1 MIYNERD
8 ELGQKLLSFN
18 GTTLGQTIDYQYN
31 IRKWLT
37 QINDPDACNP
47 NLFGMRLGY
56 TTANASLNATAKYN
70 GNIAWIEWRAG
81 AYCVPGGV
89 ARYKSGYGFTYD
101 GLDRM
106 TASKY
111 GEYLSPS
118 WTNFDRYNE
127 NLTYDASGNILTL
140 NRRGYISAGTYNVID
155 NLTYTLDATN
165 TNRVSSIADASGSTL
180 GFPAASGAY
189 TYDSN
194 GNQIS
199 DGAKGFTAITYNHLN
214 LPTKFT
220 QGANT
225 IEIQYDASG
234 RKLKKILS
242 GGTTKS
248 YIGSFEYVGT
258 TVEAVYHSEGRARNN
273 SGTYVYE
280 YVIKDH
286 LGNSRV
292 MFTNTSGAIAQIQEN
307 HYYPFGLEQAG
318 WITNPTPPYAYKYN
332 GKELNVDFGLNMID
346 YGARW
351 YDAGVGRF
359 TTIDPLASKM
369 QSWSTYTYGFNNPI
383 RFIEPTGMAPD
394 DFVRDNATGQ
404 IRWDN
409 NANSQAST
417 KQGETYLG
425 NTLNVTFNSYID
437 AKSWDGPNKNA
448 PGDKLTSNI
457 QITGNENASGE
468 LTSISASKSI
478 TVGTTPIGSARD
490 YYPGEG
496 GKNNTLTA
504 TTKIS
509 GASVNFEQHASVSK
523 VEQFGLNALGFKIV
537 DVAQKLNVD
546 INKNSGAVTLN
557 SATGI
562 FPSASLSVNGKQIMQ
577 YNQPSFINTH
587 SAPTVGTSSP
597 SSGSLPIRDFSYYP
611 TKFYNRN

>member
-1 MIYNERD
+1 
-8 ELGQKLLSFN
+8 
-18 GTTLGQTIDYQYN
+18 
-31 IRKWLT
+31 
-37 QINDPDACNP
+37 
-47 NLFGMRLGY
+47 MRLGY

-140 NRRGYISAGTYNVID
+140 NRRGYISAGNYNVID
-155 NLTYTLDATN
+155 NLTYTMDATN
-165 TNRVSSIADASGSTL
+165 SNRVSSVADASGSTL

-273 SGTYVYE
+273 SGTFVYE

-318 WITNPTPPYAYKYN
+318 WIANPTPPHAYKYN
-332 GKELNVDFGLNMID
+332 GKELNVDFGLNLSD

-351 YDAGVGRF
+351 YDPGLGRWMSV
-359 TTIDPLASKM
+359 DPLSEKM
-369 QSWSTYTYGFNNPI
+369 RRYSPYNYGFNNPMK
-383 RFIEPTGMAPD
+383 FIDPDGREPEPVNPIKKFFTDVKEQGVIKAISNYFNFSSFVTGDKEQQAQTLNR
-394 DFVRDNATGQ
+394 VNS
-404 IRWDN
+404 
-409 NANSQAST
+409 ANSTIIASLDRVDKKLEKIENGSDYTT
-417 KQGETYLG
+417 KAALTTTALSGGLAAPITEPIAVVSEFTDLGAKLGRTAIEYIKDGNTTNSGRSLFAKGVSFGFGIASDRFVKGLKITGTRFPAHATQTSSAVGAMGGLVGET
-425 NTLNVTFNSYID
+425 IED
-437 AKSWDGPNKNA
+437 AIEKK
-448 PGDKLTSNI
+448 K
-457 QITGNENASGE
+457 
-468 LTSISASKSI
+468 
-478 TVGTTPIGSARD
+478 
-490 YYPGEG
+490 
-496 GKNNTLTA
+496 
-504 TTKIS
+504 
-509 GASVNFEQHASVSK
+509 
-523 VEQFGLNALGFKIV
+523 
-537 DVAQKLNVD
+537 
-546 INKNSGAVTLN
+546 
-557 SATGI
+557 
-562 FPSASLSVNGKQIMQ
+562 
-577 YNQPSFINTH
+577 
-587 SAPTVGTSSP
+587 
-597 SSGSLPIRDFSYYP
+597 
-611 TKFYNRN
+611 